1 MQVTIK
7 FNEEFDYPMYEM
19 RFNICR
25 KMKKIWNKLETYL
38 SDISKCSEQ
47 RYCGIT
53 INVSKDE
60 AWHIYNDTIMRQ
72 EKNIIEVRK
81 DPDRELENEIF
92 KHIPLNMRKYAFN
105 W

>member
-1 MQVTIK
+1 MQITIK
-7 FNEEFDYPMYEM
+7 FDEKLDYPIYEM
-19 RFNICR
+19 RFNICS
-25 KMKKIWNKLETYL
+25 KMKKIWNKLETHL

-47 RYCGIT
+47 RYRGIT
-53 INVSKDE
+53 VKVSTNE
-60 AWHIYNDTIMRQ
+60 VWHIYNDTIMRQ

-81 DPDRELENEIF
+81 DSNRELENEIF